1 MSDPLR
7 SDAAADAAA
16 LSERDRDARVEELLL
31 SGLDHYFHGQ
41 HELAINI
48 WTRVL
53 FIDRGHARARAYI
66 ERARSAVAERQ
77 REGDE
82 LVHAATA
89 AIERG
94 DAADARRLLSA
105 ALERGAASEDT
116 FALLDRLRRIETAS
130 GGPNPG
136 PRRPSAPAERRRGAA
151 VSNTSGRRLAWIAA
165 GALFGMLAAAAL
177 IVWAGAG
184 TWLLPAPPATTAPVR
199 TAAPA
204 VPVPTPASIVLD
216 RAREAYE
223 RGRLRE
229 ALSDLDA
236 VPLGDPLRRQ
246 ADELKASIQQQLL
259 DARTSPRGAAD
270 AEGAR

>member
-7 SDAAADAAA
+7 SDAAADAAG

-89 AIERG
+89 AIGRG
-94 DAADARRLLSA
+94 DAEDARQLLSA
-105 ALERGAASEDT
+105 ALERGAASDDT
-116 FALLDRLRRIETAS
+116 FALLDRLRRLETAHVDR
-130 GGPNPG
+130 GPV
-136 PRRPSAPAERRRGAA
+136 PRRHTAPVERRRGAVA
-151 VSNTSGRRLAWIAA
+151 SEARAGRLAWIAA
-165 GALFGMLAAAAL
+165 GAVLGMLAAAAL

-184 TWLLPAPPATTAPVR
+184 TWLLPAPAAPESAVR
-199 TAAPA
+199 AEPPA
-204 VPVPTPASIVLD
+204 VPVPTPASIVLE
-216 RAREAYE
+216 RAREAYQ

-229 ALSDLDA
+229 ALAGLDA

-246 ADELKASIQQQLL
+246 ADDLKTSIQQQLL
-259 DARTSPRGAAD
+259 EARPSPAGATGR
-270 AEGAR
+270 EGAR